1 MDLDINNYNLEEIL
15 QLFKLPINF
24 DETQLK
30 QAKQIV
36 LKVHPDKSGL
46 DAQYF
51 IFYSKAYKMIYNIWE
66 FRKKSYDDKEKNTEY
81 SVDEEEDIGKSK
93 ILDQFLEKREMKD
106 KKNFNKWFNQEFE
119 KNKIASENE
128 SKGYGDWLK
137 NEETSVGSEINKD
150 NFASKKK
157 EIREKTGTLIEY
169 QEIQELNYSSSV
181 ACDLDSS
188 APATFS
194 SSIFSSLQYEDLH
207 KAHTETLIPVTE
219 EEDFDK
225 KHQFHSL
232 DELKHHRNSQNI
244 IPLSEQQAK
253 QYLTNRG
260 KMEDEKSVRVAY
272 DLQKQLEKS
281 KQNSNSF
288 WKNLQLLNN

>member
-1 MDLDINNYNLEEIL
+1 MDLDIDNYNLEEIL

-81 SVDEEEDIGKSK
+81 SVDEEEDVGKSK

-157 EIREKTGTLIEY
+157 EIREKEPLLKYI
-169 QEIQELNYSSSV
+169 
-181 ACDLDSS
+181 LD
-188 APATFS
+188 
-194 SSIFSSLQYEDLH
+194 
-207 KAHTETLIPVTE
+207 
-219 EEDFDK
+219 
-225 KHQFHSL
+225 
-232 DELKHHRNSQNI
+232 N
-244 IPLSEQQAK
+244 
-253 QYLTNRG
+253 
-260 KMEDEKSVRVAY
+260 
-272 DLQKQLEKS
+272 
-281 KQNSNSF
+281 
-288 WKNLQLLNN
+288 